1 MEKNMEN
8 LVIVFDID
16 GTIANTE
23 HRKHWVASKPKNWAA
38 WNAGMANDTL
48 HGDIKFIWDCFTMM
62 NVNHPKYEDKIIRLF
77 CSGRG
82 EETREVTEKWLRD
95 NDFYWDKLYMRA
107 EKDYRKDS
115 IVKVEL
121 LEQIRKDWGP
131 PFLWFDDRS
140 SVVQAIRAQGVRVLQ
155 VCEGN
160 F

>member
-1 MEKNMEN
+1 MNKI
-8 LVIVFDID
+8 IVVDID

-38 WNAGMANDTL
+38 WNAGMANDTVHADIVEL
-48 HGDIKFIWDCFTMM
+48 LGMFFARGDR
-62 NVNHPKYEDKIIRLF
+62 IIL

-82 EETREVTEKWLRD
+82 EETRGVTETWLRQHGI
-95 NDFYWDKLYMRA
+95 DFNALYMRA

-121 LEQIRKDWGP
+121 LEQIRKDYGE
-131 PFLWFDDRS
+131 PFLWFDDRNQ
-140 SVVQAIRAQGVRVLQ
+140 VVDAIRAQGVRVLQ
-155 VCEGN
+155 VAEGN